1 MNKLL
6 AIFVPAVMALTLNG
20 FAVAAEKD
28 MGSPQPQ
35 AEQPADPA
43 AGGATT
49 SQRDQE
55 YLALLKKCELLT
67 ATDKAK
73 CVDAAKKK
81 YGQM

>member
-6 AIFVPAVMALTLNG
+6 TILVPAVLALTLNG
-20 FAVAAEKD
+20 FSVAADKD
-28 MGSPQPQ
+28 MGSQQPQ

-43 AGGATT
+43 AGGATAT
-49 SQRDQE
+49 QRDQE

-67 ATDKAK
+67 APDKAK
-73 CVDAAKKK
+73 CVEAAKRK